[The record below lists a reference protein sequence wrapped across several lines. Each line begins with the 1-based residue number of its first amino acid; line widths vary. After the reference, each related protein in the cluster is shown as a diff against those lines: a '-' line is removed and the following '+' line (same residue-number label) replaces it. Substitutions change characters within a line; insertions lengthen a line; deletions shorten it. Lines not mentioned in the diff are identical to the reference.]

1 MIENKIKLF
10 DEEIY
15 NIILIHTARTWERM
29 RVKQPHQE
37 MPIDNIGSTECI
49 GEVAIQI
56 IYDDVIQE
64 FLETRDGEVWA
75 KVDGGSSDAYIE
87 SMAEQIITKNYLK

>member
-1 MIENKIKLF
+1 MKF
-10 DEEIY
+10 DREIF
-15 NIILIHTARTWERM
+15 NIILIHTARTWERI

-49 GEVAIQI
+49 EEIATTIND
-56 IYDDVIQE
+56 DDVVQE

-75 KVDGGSSDAYIE
+75 KVDGGSSDSYIE
-87 SMAEQIITKNYLK
+87 SMAEQIITKNYIK